1 MAERKAKTEAPVKD
15 EQEAKKEEVQPQ
27 QDKKMDIYNKSRE
40 CPKTA
45 LREIQSGRLKG
56 KSDINPMWR
65 IKKLTE
71 LFGPCGI
78 GWKYTIDKQWTET
91 CSTGEIAAFVNISL
105 YFKYEGQWSEA
116 IIGTGG
122 SSFVAAEKS
131 GLHLSDECYKMAL
144 TDAISVACKALGFAA
159 DVYWNMDSTKYS
171 ENSHS
176 NQQKP
181 QPQNPNIFTGK
192 QLKDAIAEVNACQS
206 RHEINEVWSKHSALQ
221 QNLEFRNATIE
232 MCKKYPE

>member
-15 EQEAKKEEVQPQ
+15 EQEAKKEDVQPQ

-171 ENSHS
+171 ENFHS

-181 QPQNPNIFTGK
+181 QPQNPNVFTGK